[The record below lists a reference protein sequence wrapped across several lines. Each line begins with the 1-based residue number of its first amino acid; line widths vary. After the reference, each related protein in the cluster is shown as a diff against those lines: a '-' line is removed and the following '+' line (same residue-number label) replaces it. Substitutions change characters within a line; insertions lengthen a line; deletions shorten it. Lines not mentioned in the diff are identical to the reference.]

1 MTMTSLQTRIADL
14 ENRIFGWKA
23 DYAFH
28 RFMLALKAGF
38 NREQPRDEWGRWT
51 TGGGHCH
58 NVGRILYGHSK
69 HRRDIRRSERYSD
82 GCHKWA

>member
-38 NREQPRDEWGRWT
+38 NREQPRDEWGRWM
-51 TGGGHCH
+51 TGGGA
-58 NVGRILYGHSK
+58 LSQ
-69 HRRDIRRSERYSD
+69 RRPDFIRAFKASMR
-82 GCHKWA
+82 HQTL